1 MATKKIDFTVNHYIA
16 LILAM
21 YHAGLENALETY
33 IAIYKKDDSHPS
45 GDDFIQNCAIRDF
58 ESDEPIKVY
67 QDLIDQAQTNEW
79 GAGVVL
85 TKQQAIQVLQLGMEG
100 RLPAGYDVMCKE
112 YGDDDDWVGMTGED
126 DLELLED
133 DPDNDY
139 RTFVLTTNNT
149 ESFWVP
155 EVMEVSITMNLT
167 GKTEEDV
174 HMALDEAVRLIK
186 EGNVFGFNHNE
197 DGSFSF
203 NASMQSI

>member
-1 MATKKIDFTVNHYIA
+1 
-16 LILAM
+16 M

-45 GDDFIQNCAIRDF
+45 GDDFIRNCAIRDF

-79 GAGVVL
+79 GAGVVI
-85 TKQQAIQVLQLGMEG
+85 TKQQAIQVLKLDYIEN
-100 RLPAGYDVMCKE
+100 RLPLGYDVMCKE
-112 YGDDDDWVGMTGED
+112 YGDDDDWVGMSGGDDIVLLEED
-126 DLELLED
+126 DE
-133 DPDNDY
+133 NDY
-139 RTFVLTTNNT
+139 RNFVLTTNDT

-155 EVMEVSITMNLT
+155 EVMAVSITMNLT
-167 GKTEEDV
+167 GKTEEDI

-186 EGNVFGFNHNE
+186 EGNIQGFNNNE

-203 NASMQSI
+203 NASMQTI

>member
-1 MATKKIDFTVNHYIA
+1 MTKKVNFTVDHYIA

-21 YHAGLENALETY
+21 YNAGLENALETY
-33 IAIYKKDDSHPS
+33 ITIYRKDESHPS
-45 GDDFIQNCAIRDF
+45 SDDFIADCARNDF
-58 ESDEPIKVY
+58 KSDDPIKVY

-79 GAGVVL
+79 GAGVVI

-126 DLELLED
+126 DLELLKD
-133 DPDNDY
+133 DPNNDY
-139 RTFVLTTNNT
+139 RTFVLTTNDT
-149 ESFWVP
+149 ESFWDT
-155 EVMEVSITMNLT
+155 EVMAVSITMNLA

-174 HMALDEAVRLIK
+174 YMALDEAVRLIK
-186 EGNVFGFNHNE
+186 EGNVCGFNHN
-197 DGSFSF
+197 DNGSFSF